1 MFQVYNGIIKV
12 CGMKLTIKRKLLFSY
27 MAMVLLT
34 VLASTY
40 AVVSLQNLNK
50 LAYTIINQDFMV
62 VETSKAMMDALLA
75 QESAEKKYLI
85 LKDLSLAEIFWIR
98 SHEFS
103 NRMNNLKK
111 NRLSGMTVMLSKL
124 ASLHNQYEE
133 LFHQEIALVEENRV
147 EDALN
152 VSEGNGKKMIDD
164 MASYLRAIQ
173 NKAEK
178 DIDARMNLIKV
189 RGIKASR
196 MTAIL
201 SVISL
206 VAGFSLAFVIT
217 HNISIP
223 LRKLEK
229 GTGMIAEGRFDYDLT
244 INRHDEIG
252 SLASAFTFMA
262 ERLKVLEAL
271 NLDASPLTR
280 LPGNIA
286 IEEEIKKRLSEKKSF
301 SLCHVDL
308 DNFKPF
314 ADKYGYAW
322 GSEVIKE
329 VANILTSQIRV
340 SEQEDAFVGHVGGD
354 DFVFISEP
362 MQAEQICK
370 QVVSEFDQHI
380 PIFYSDRDREKGFI
394 VGKDRKGVQQKFPL
408 LTITIAIVTDD
419 GTRFKNP
426 LDMAK
431 MAAELKEYA
440 KTLPGSNYVKLPEHA

>member
-1 MFQVYNGIIKV
+1 
-12 CGMKLTIKRKLLFSY
+12 MKLTIKRKLLFSY

-40 AVVSLQNLNK
+40 AVISLQNLNK
-50 LAYTIINQDFMV
+50 LAYTIINQDFMAL
-62 VETSKAMMDALLA
+62 ETSKAMMDALLA

-85 LKDLSLAEIFWIR
+85 LKDPSLEEIFWTR

-103 NRMNNLKK
+103 KRAKNLKK
-111 NRLSGMTVMLSKL
+111 NRLSGMTIILSKL
-124 ASLHNQYEE
+124 SSLHTQYDEI
-133 LFHQEIALVEENRV
+133 FHQEIALVKENRV

-152 VSEGNGKKMIDD
+152 VSERDGKKIIDD
-164 MASYLRAIQ
+164 IALYLRGIQ

-178 DIDARMNLIKV
+178 DIDTRMNLIKS
-189 RGIKASR
+189 RGIEASR

-206 VAGFSLAFVIT
+206 VAGLSLAFLIT

-223 LRKLEK
+223 LKKLEK
-229 GTGMIAEGRFDYDLT
+229 GTGMIAVGRFDYDLT
-244 INRHDEIG
+244 INRRDEIG

-262 ERLKVLEAL
+262 GRLKVLEAL

-286 IEEEIKKRLSEKKSF
+286 IEKEIEKRLSEGKSF

-322 GSEVIKE
+322 ASEVIKE
-329 VANILTSQIRV
+329 VADILTNQTKTSV
-340 SEQEDAFVGHVGGD
+340 QEDDFIGHIGGD

-362 MQAEQICK
+362 GRAEQICK
-370 QVVSEFDQHI
+370 QVVSEFDRHI
-380 PIFYSDRDREKGFI
+380 PKYYSDKDREKGFI
-394 VGKDRKGVQQKFPL
+394 LGKDRKGVQQKFPL
-408 LTITIAIVTDD
+408 LTVTIAMVTDD

-440 KTLPGSNYVKLPEHA
+440 KTLPGSNYMKLSEYV

>member
-1 MFQVYNGIIKV
+1 
-12 CGMKLTIKRKLLFSY
+12 MKLTIKRKLLFSY

-34 VLASTY
+34 FLASTY
-40 AVVSLQNLNK
+40 AIISLQNLNK
-50 LAYTIINQDFMV
+50 LAYTIINQDFTAL
-62 VETSKAMMDALLA
+62 ETSRAMMDALFA

-85 LKDLSLAEIFWIR
+85 LKDPSLAEIFWTR
-98 SHEFS
+98 SQEFS
-103 NRMNNLKK
+103 NRTNNLKK
-111 NRLSGMTVMLSKL
+111 NRLSDMTKMLSRL
-124 ASLHNQYEE
+124 SSLHTQYDD
-133 LFHQEIALVEENRV
+133 LFHQEMALVEENRV
-147 EDALN
+147 KEALN
-152 VSEGNGKKMIDD
+152 ISEENGKKMIDN
-164 MASYLRAIQ
+164 MASYLRGIE

-178 DIDARMNLIKV
+178 DIDMRMNLIKS
-189 RGIKASR
+189 RGIEASR

-201 SVISL
+201 SGISL
-206 VAGFSLAFVIT
+206 IAGLSLAFLIT
-217 HNISIP
+217 HNISMP
-223 LRKLEK
+223 LKKLEK

-262 ERLKVLEAL
+262 GRLKVLEAL

-286 IEEEIKKRLSEKKSF
+286 IEKDIEKRLSDKKSF

-329 VANILTSQIRV
+329 VANILTNQIRI
-340 SEQEDAFVGHVGGD
+340 SDQEDNFIGHIGGD

-362 MQAEQICK
+362 KRAEQICK
-370 QVVSEFDQHI
+370 QVVSEFDRHI
-380 PIFYSDRDREKGFI
+380 LRFYSDKDREKGFI
-394 VGKDRKGVQQKFPL
+394 IGKDRKGVQQKFPL
-408 LTITIAIVTDD
+408 LTVTIAVVTDD

-431 MAAELKEYA
+431 VAAELKEYA
-440 KTLPGSNYVKLPEHA
+440 KTLPGSNYVKLQEHA